1 MKSMTGFGKAT
12 YFHEPYQIDFEVKSV
27 NHRFLDTQIRLP
39 REYNVMEMPLRQLI
53 KGEISRGRIE
63 TSIYVTKS
71 SGASKELRINWPLL
85 DSLIKQLTE
94 AEESRYLDLSFDT
107 QSIVNGLVNHEDF
120 FEIVENQAEDP
131 DLESYFLAGMTAALI
146 KLNQSRETEGQDIA
160 SLLTNYLTDFTAE
173 LALVVSSAELYEA
186 DYQQKLTAK
195 VSDLLGESVDESRLL
210 TEVTLLIERGDIHE
224 ELDRL
229 DIHIKK
235 LQGLLLVKT
244 PVGRE
249 MDFLIQE
256 MNREVNTIGSKSAPI
271 TIKESVVQMKT
282 ILEKIREQVQNVE

>member
-120 FEIVENQAEDP
+120 FEIVENQEEDP
-131 DLESYFLAGMTAALI
+131 DLESYFLAGMKAALI

-195 VSDLLGESVDESRLL
+195 VTDLLGESVDESRLL

-224 ELDRL
+224 EIDRL

-244 PVGRE
+244 PIGRE

>member
-71 SGASKELRINWPLL
+71 SGASKELRINWLLL

-107 QSIVNGLVNHEDF
+107 QSIVNGLVNHDDF
-120 FEIVENQAEDP
+120 FEIVENQEEDP

-160 SLLTNYLTDFTAE
+160 SLLTNYLTDFKAE

-195 VSDLLGESVDESRLL
+195 VTDLLGESVDESRLL

-244 PVGRE
+244 PIGRE

>member
-120 FEIVENQAEDP
+120 FEIVENQEEDP

-160 SLLTNYLTDFTAE
+160 SLLTNYLTDFKAE

-195 VSDLLGESVDESRLL
+195 VTDLLGESVDESRLL

-244 PVGRE
+244 PIGRE

>member
-1 MKSMTGFGKAT
+1 MT
-12 YFHEPYQIDFEVKSV
+12 
-27 NHRFLDTQIRLP
+27 
-39 REYNVMEMPLRQLI
+39 
-53 KGEISRGRIE
+53 
-63 TSIYVTKS
+63 
-71 SGASKELRINWPLL
+71 
-85 DSLIKQLTE
+85 
-94 AEESRYLDLSFDT
+94 
-107 QSIVNGLVNHEDF
+107 
-120 FEIVENQAEDP
+120 
-131 DLESYFLAGMTAALI
+131 
-146 KLNQSRETEGQDIA
+146 
-160 SLLTNYLTDFTAE
+160 
-173 LALVVSSAELYEA
+173 
-186 DYQQKLTAK
+186 
-195 VSDLLGESVDESRLL
+195 DLLGESVDESRLL

-244 PVGRE
+244 PIGRE

>member
-160 SLLTNYLTDFTAE
+160 SLLTNYLTDFKAE

-195 VSDLLGESVDESRLL
+195 VTDLLGESVDESRLL

-244 PVGRE
+244 PIGRE

>member
-120 FEIVENQAEDP
+120 
-131 DLESYFLAGMTAALI
+131 LKLSKI
-146 KLNQSRETEGQDIA
+146 KRKT
-160 SLLTNYLTDFTAE
+160 LT
-173 LALVVSSAELYEA
+173 
-186 DYQQKLTAK
+186 
-195 VSDLLGESVDESRLL
+195 
-210 TEVTLLIERGDIHE
+210 
-224 ELDRL
+224 
-229 DIHIKK
+229 
-235 LQGLLLVKT
+235 
-244 PVGRE
+244 
-249 MDFLIQE
+249 
-256 MNREVNTIGSKSAPI
+256 
-271 TIKESVVQMKT
+271 
-282 ILEKIREQVQNVE
+282 

>member
-120 FEIVENQAEDP
+120 FEIVENQEEDP

-173 LALVVSSAELYEA
+173 LALVVNSAELYEA

-195 VSDLLGESVDESRLL
+195 VTDLLGESVDESRLL

-244 PVGRE
+244 PIGRE

>member
-195 VSDLLGESVDESRLL
+195 VTDLLGESVDESRLL

>member
-120 FEIVENQAEDP
+120 FEIIENQEEDP

-195 VSDLLGESVDESRLL
+195 VTDLLGESVDESRLL

-244 PVGRE
+244 PIGRE

>member
-120 FEIVENQAEDP
+120 FEIVENQEEDP

-173 LALVVSSAELYEA
+173 VALVVSSAELYEA

-195 VSDLLGESVDESRLL
+195 VTDLLGESVDESRLL

-244 PVGRE
+244 PIGRE

>member
-71 SGASKELRINWPLL
+71 SGASKELRINWLLL

-120 FEIVENQAEDP
+120 FEIVENQEEDP

-195 VSDLLGESVDESRLL
+195 VTDLLGESVDESRLL

-244 PVGRE
+244 PIGRE

>member
-94 AEESRYLDLSFDT
+94 AEESRYLDLFFDT

-120 FEIVENQAEDP
+120 FEIVENQEEDP

-195 VSDLLGESVDESRLL
+195 VTDLLGESVDESRLL

-244 PVGRE
+244 PIGRE

>member
-120 FEIVENQAEDP
+120 FEIVENQEEDP

-195 VSDLLGESVDESRLL
+195 VTDLLGESVDESRLL

-244 PVGRE
+244 PIGRE

>member
-12 YFHEPYQIDFEVKSV
+12 YFQEPYQIDFEVKSV

-53 KGEISRGRIE
+53 KVEISRGRIE

-71 SGASKELRINWPLL
+71 SGASKELRINWLLL

-107 QSIVNGLVNHEDF
+107 QSIVNGLVNHDDF
-120 FEIVENQAEDP
+120 FEIVENQEEDP

-160 SLLTNYLTDFTAE
+160 SLLTNYLTDFKAE

-195 VSDLLGESVDESRLL
+195 VTDLLGESVDESRLL

-244 PVGRE
+244 PIGRE

>member
-107 QSIVNGLVNHEDF
+107 QSIVNGLVNHDDF
-120 FEIVENQAEDP
+120 FEIVENQEEDP

-195 VSDLLGESVDESRLL
+195 VTDLLGESVDESRLL

-244 PVGRE
+244 PIGRE

>member
-53 KGEISRGRIE
+53 KCEISRGRIE

-71 SGASKELRINWPLL
+71 SGASKELRINWLLL

-107 QSIVNGLVNHEDF
+107 QSIVNGLVNHDDF
-120 FEIVENQAEDP
+120 FEIVENQEEDP

-160 SLLTNYLTDFTAE
+160 SLLTNYLTDFKAE

-195 VSDLLGESVDESRLL
+195 VTDLLGESVDESRLL

-244 PVGRE
+244 PIGRE

>member
-12 YFHEPYQIDFEVKSV
+12 YFQEPYQIDFEVKSV

-53 KGEISRGRIE
+53 KAEISRGRIE
-63 TSIYVTKS
+63 TSVYVTKS
-71 SGASKELRINWPLL
+71 SGASKELRINWLLL

-120 FEIVENQAEDP
+120 FEIVENQEEDP

-195 VSDLLGESVDESRLL
+195 VTDLLGESVDESRLL

-244 PVGRE
+244 PIGRE

>member
-1 MKSMTGFGKAT
+1 MKSMTGFGKVT

-120 FEIVENQAEDP
+120 FEIVENQEEDP

-195 VSDLLGESVDESRLL
+195 VTDLLGESVDESRLL

-235 LQGLLLVKT
+235 LQELLLVKT
-244 PVGRE
+244 PIGRE

>member
-120 FEIVENQAEDP
+120 FEIVENQEEDP

-160 SLLTNYLTDFTAE
+160 SLLTNYLRDFTAE
-173 LALVVSSAELYEA
+173 LALVVSSAELYEG

-195 VSDLLGESVDESRLL
+195 VTDLLGESVDESRLL

-244 PVGRE
+244 PIGRE

>member
-120 FEIVENQAEDP
+120 FEIVENQEEDP
-131 DLESYFLAGMTAALI
+131 NLESYFLAGMTAALI

-195 VSDLLGESVDESRLL
+195 VTDLLGESVDESRLL

-244 PVGRE
+244 PIGRE

>member
-71 SGASKELRINWPLL
+71 NGASKELRINWPLL

-120 FEIVENQAEDP
+120 FEIIENQEEDP

-195 VSDLLGESVDESRLL
+195 VTDLLGESVDESRLL

-244 PVGRE
+244 PIGRE